1 MLPIPLSEN
10 LVTRQDRTPPP
21 LFALAGLA
29 IAVTSAGLT
38 PSSASAE
45 NYDIDCKLI
54 LCMPAGF
61 PSGCSDAFDHMIDR
75 LRDGKSPIGFC
86 ALSDGSEYDS
96 YDIEYSVKRTT
107 SPQSWQ
113 CPVGKRSITRCRATT
128 MVAARPSTVLLRQ
141 RLHPTVVDLR
151 RLSGPHVLR
160 EQDTA
165 RANRLLG
172 QPDGRARHAGRLF
185 AGLSEKF
192 DANVRSDGRTTIRYT
207 D

>member
-1 MLPIPLSEN
+1 MLPIPLPEN
-10 LVTRQDRTPPP
+10 LVTRQDRTRPP

-29 IAVTSAGLT
+29 IAVTGAGLT

-107 SPQSWQ
+107 SPQGWQ
-113 CPVGKRSITRCRATT
+113 CPVGKTLYH
-128 MVAARPSTVLLRQ
+128 TVQ
-141 RLHPTVVDLR
+141 SD
-151 RLSGPHVLR
+151 
-160 EQDTA
+160 D
-165 RANRLLG
+165 
-172 QPDGRARHAGRLF
+172 DGRRQTVNTFCYDNAYTRRSWTSDGYQDRTFYVNKTPPERTDFWVNLTVEPGTPAAYSPGWQ
-185 AGLSEKF
+185 KF